1 MTQYIPITELKKNKD
16 FSVRPSDWDSL
27 KFAKVGVFSPISIN
41 DATQLIVK
49 HKIPDGHFW
58 EHQQTLCFKRDVV
71 TTVEMKTIT
80 KRIGNSRRIKNRK
93 YKLNTCRQS
102 FTIHSLER
110 FYERSGRRGYSA
122 KDFHTNMYDNWIDT
136 LKSFQES
143 DSDYKSLR
151 DSISFKSNW
160 LVPFGYGMGEGAFLG
175 EVTPFPTVINDSYF
189 VRYFHNKPMYFRH
202 CGRMTASN
210 QFTARTFV
218 HHSHMYEEQKRVC
231 HLIKDGNYRD
241 AFDLNFAMLREEK

>member
-1 MTQYIPITELKKNKD
+1 MTQYIPITELKKTKD

-27 KFAKVGVFSPISIN
+27 KFAKVSVFSPISIN
-41 DATQLIVK
+41 DATEKIVM

-58 EHQQTLCFKRDVV
+58 EHQQTRSCKRDVV
-71 TTVEMKTIT
+71 TPVGIKITT
-80 KRIGNSRRIKNRK
+80 KRTGKSQKINSRK
-93 YKLNTCRQS
+93 YKLNTCKQS
-102 FTIHSLER
+102 FTSHSLER

-122 KDFHTNMYDNWIDT
+122 KDFHTNKYDKWIDT
-136 LKSFQES
+136 LKLFQENET
-143 DSDYKSLR
+143 DYKSLR
-151 DSISFKSNW
+151 DSVSFKSNW

-175 EVTPFPTVINDSYF
+175 EVTRFETVVNDSYF
-189 VRYFHNKPMYFRH
+189 VRYFHNKPMYFRQ
-202 CGRMTASN
+202 CGHTTVSN

>member
-1 MTQYIPITELKKNKD
+1 
-16 FSVRPSDWDSL
+16 
-27 KFAKVGVFSPISIN
+27 
-41 DATQLIVK
+41 
-49 HKIPDGHFW
+49 
-58 EHQQTLCFKRDVV
+58 
-71 TTVEMKTIT
+71 
-80 KRIGNSRRIKNRK
+80 
-93 YKLNTCRQS
+93 NTCKQS
-102 FTIHSLER
+102 FTSHSLER

>member
-1 MTQYIPITELKKNKD
+1 MTQYIPITELKKTKD

-27 KFAKVGVFSPISIN
+27 KFAKVSVFSPISIN
-41 DATQLIVK
+41 DATEKIVK

-71 TTVEMKTIT
+71 TPVGIKITT
-80 KRIGNSRRIKNRK
+80 KRTGKSQKINSRK
-93 YKLNTCRQS
+93 YKLNTCKQS
-102 FTIHSLER
+102 FTCHSLER

-136 LKSFQES
+136 LKLFQEN
-143 DSDYKSLR
+143 DTDYKSLR

-175 EVTPFPTVINDSYF
+175 EVTPFPTVINDIYS

>member
-41 DATQLIVK
+41 DATLLIVE

-71 TTVEMKTIT
+71 TPVEMKTIT

-151 DSISFKSNW
+151 DSVSFKSNW

-175 EVTPFPTVINDSYF
+175 EVTRFETVVNDSYF
-189 VRYFHNKPMYFRH
+189 VRYFHNKPMYFRQ
-202 CGRMTASN
+202 CGHITVSN